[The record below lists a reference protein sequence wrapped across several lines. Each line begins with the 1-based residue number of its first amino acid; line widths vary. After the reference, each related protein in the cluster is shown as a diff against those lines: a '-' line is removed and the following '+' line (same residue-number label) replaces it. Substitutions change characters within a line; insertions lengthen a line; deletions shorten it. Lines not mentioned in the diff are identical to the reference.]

1 MTAEIQH
8 GPQVSGGTRDLL
20 EERSNLGVHFVGL
33 LGVEFVPATADDAP
47 LCGRHARCKRAGG
60 GQIRAVLRATQHK
73 RRNVDACKMLA
84 NACNFSEYGECH
96 RVRPR
101 VRAARA

>member
-47 LCGRHARCKRAGG
+47 LCGRRADSRGPSG
-60 GQIRAVLRATQHK
+60 HTAQA
-73 RRNVDACKMLA
+73 
-84 NACNFSEYGECH
+84 SE
-96 RVRPR
+96 R
-101 VRAARA
+101 